1 MTSESKVNFLFIHGA
16 GGTSNKWRTL
26 IPYFDNSEYLTVDL
40 PGRGA
45 NNEPLA
51 TSIRAN
57 AEAIS
62 KQITSDTIVVGHS
75 MGGLIGI
82 ELAAMNDHVKGLA
95 LVSSFY
101 ELPVHPSMLA
111 SFEAGEFP
119 DALFYASYNKDID
132 EGLLEIE
139 KREKDEADMTVV
151 STDFNACNS
160 YKDGKETLANLSVPV
175 IAIYGED
182 DRLLPPEAGA
192 KLKAV
197 NEAIDVHAIAGEKHY
212 IMLENPQL
220 VSELLHQFN
229 EEKVRN

>member
-1 MTSESKVNFLFIHGA
+1 MTSQSKVNFLFIHGA
-16 GGTSNKWRTL
+16 GGTANKWRTL
-26 IPYFDNSEYLTVDL
+26 TPLFEDNKVVTVDL
-40 PGRGA
+40 PGRGT
-45 NNEPLA
+45 NDEPLA
-51 TSIRAN
+51 TSIREN

-82 ELAAMNDHVKGLA
+82 ELAAMNEHVKGLA

-101 ELPVHPSMLA
+101 ELPVHPKMLA

-119 DALFYASYNKDID
+119 DALFFASYNKDID
-132 EGLLEIE
+132 EALLEVE

-151 STDFNACNS
+151 STDFTACSN
-160 YKDGKETLANLSVPV
+160 YQGGKETLANLTIPV

-229 EEKVRN
+229 EEKIRN